1 MTDSVV
7 LYLTV
12 GLPGSGKTTL
22 ARRIVEDEDEEILR
36 LTPDEWMA
44 PLFRLSCRFR
54 GSQAATARPG
64 RGGQ

>member
-44 PLFRLSCRFR
+44 PLF
-54 GSQAATARPG
+54 QALLPFPWVSSGDRAAR
-64 RGGQ
+64 